1 MFVTRLIS
9 GIACLLFIIFFGYL
23 GGIPLLCFCGVISV
37 IGLFELYRAMGIQK
51 KAPAVI
57 GYICAVFIYAGLL
70 SLQLSV
76 GVDRV
81 YVIFSIVSD
90 LVVVSG
96 VVLAFILMM
105 FAYVFSYPKLT
116 SKDIFAAIGG
126 LIYAPVMI
134 SYIYLTR
141 EINEQGIYLVWL
153 VFLSSWASDTCA
165 YCVGMLFGRHKLT
178 PKLSPKKSV
187 EGFVG
192 GIAGAMILT
201 YIIYG
206 ILLKE
211 KLSLGVPMLIAIV
224 IATGVGACISV
235 VGDLAASAIK
245 REHDIKDYGK
255 LIPGH
260 GGIMD
265 RFDSV
270 IFTAP
275 VVYYVLLLSG
285 FIG

>member
-9 GIACLLFIIFFGYL
+9 GIACLLFIIFFGWL
-23 GGIPLLCFCGVISV
+23 GGISLLGFCGVISM
-37 IGLFELYRAMGIQK
+37 IGLFEIYRAVGIHK
-51 KAPAVI
+51 KAPAII
-57 GYICAVFIYAGLL
+57 GYICTVFIYAGLL
-70 SLQLSV
+70 VFRLGV
-76 GVDRV
+76 GNARV
-81 YVIFSIVSD
+81 YIIFTMVSD

-96 VVLAFILMM
+96 VILAFILMM
-105 FAYVFSYPKLT
+105 FAYVFSYPKLN

-126 LIYAPVMI
+126 FIYAPVMI
-134 SYIYLTR
+134 SHIYLTR
-141 EINEQGIYLVWL
+141 EINAQGIYLVWL

-165 YCVGMLFGRHKLT
+165 YCVGMLFGKHKLT

-192 GIAGAMILT
+192 GIVGAMILT
-201 YIIYG
+201 YVIYG

-211 KLSLGVPMLIAIV
+211 KLSLDVPALIAIV
-224 IATGVGACISV
+224 IATGIGACISV

-275 VVYYVLLLSG
+275 VVYYVLLLTG
-285 FIG
+285 VAG